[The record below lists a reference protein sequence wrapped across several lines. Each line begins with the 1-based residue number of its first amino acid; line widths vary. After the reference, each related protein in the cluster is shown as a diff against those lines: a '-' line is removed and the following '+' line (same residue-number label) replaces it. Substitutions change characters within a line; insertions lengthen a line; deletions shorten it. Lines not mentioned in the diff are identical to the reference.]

1 MAHQTAQSSSYLF
14 RNKYSYCFRIRVP
27 QDLQPL
33 IKKKELRYSLR
44 KGYLG
49 LAKSRARL
57 FAGLFQQLFRKLG
70 ESEMESELFRNQYS
84 CLVPGGMLTLVNFL
98 IPAAPSR

>member
-1 MAHQTAQSSSYLF
+1 MKSPTPSSTYLV
-14 RNKYSYCFRIRVP
+14 RNRYGYCFRIKVP
-27 QDLQPL
+27 RDLQPH
-33 IKKKELRYSLR
+33 IQKKELRYSLR
-44 KGYLG
+44 TGYLG

-57 FAGLFQQLFRKLG
+57 FAGLFQQLFQKLG